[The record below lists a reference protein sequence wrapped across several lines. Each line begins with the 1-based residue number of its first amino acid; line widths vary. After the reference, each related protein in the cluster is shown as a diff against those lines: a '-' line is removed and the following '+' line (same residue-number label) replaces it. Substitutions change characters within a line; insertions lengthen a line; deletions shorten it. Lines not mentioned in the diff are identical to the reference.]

1 MDQTYGWNGLLN
13 VREDVVQA
21 DEDKFSKNDKA
32 VGGFAVREEGEYF
45 LNIAGTAMVDTG
57 SGNLDVH
64 DVFESTSP
72 FRVYIDT
79 TPPVAGA
86 LEVYFSSEA
95 ARDRNQEQR
104 ISTGTMWGDPNPYV
118 TWDPTDLLGKE
129 SSRSPVEG
137 WTVSWST
144 DSAVLPSVDRAELTK
159 DVGFEMDLTGVTES
173 RTYYVKV
180 RGYDRAGNWTPDGD
194 VPVFDLQVYAGPD
207 CAAVE
212 FEPYCDDGCS
222 VSGD

>member
-1 MDQTYGWNGLLN
+1 MFTN
-13 VREDVVQA
+13 
-21 DEDKFSKNDKA
+21 
-32 VGGFAVREEGEYF
+32 
-45 LNIAGTAMVDTG
+45 
-57 SGNLDVH
+57 
-64 DVFESTSP
+64 VFESTSP

-79 TPPVAGA
+79 TPPVAGV
-86 LEVYFSSEA
+86 LEVYFSSES

-159 DVGFEMDLTGVTES
+159 DVGFEMDLTGVKES
-173 RTYYVKV
+173 KTYYIKV
-180 RGYDRAGNWTPDGD
+180 RGYDRAGNWTPDRD
-194 VPVFDLQVYAGPD
+194 VPEFIYQYTPDQIAPRWSLNHIVMTGVFGIRRLIN
-207 CAAVE
+207 
-212 FEPYCDDGCS
+212 GC
-222 VSGD
+222 GMRR